1 MIALCSTFSD
11 IPVVS
16 LELGTNSMNSTL
28 REGIDVFF
36 ECNIKSNPWISKVSW
51 RHNVS
56 EKFFILFYYNNEKKK
71 KKIKKFPIN
80 YKERQRSTYVNELLK
95 VVRRIHCKDSDF
107 KHLLKKKKKITFSI
121 LSSSKCLAMTNKNLT

>member
-1 MIALCSTFSD
+1 MKRRKNDNILHKSKLYSYDIHFNILYATDKKSHFLPFSAFSD

-36 ECNIKSNPWISKVSW
+36 ECNIKSNPWVSRVSW

-56 EKFFILFYYNNEKKK
+56 Y
-71 KKIKKFPIN
+71 
-80 YKERQRSTYVNELLK
+80 S
-95 VVRRIHCKDSDF
+95 
-107 KHLLKKKKKITFSI
+107 
-121 LSSSKCLAMTNKNLT
+121 